1 MLEPARISEIASE
14 VAKAHL
20 KPTNVADIRS
30 EPVTDSEGHEALR
43 ITIVIGRDAA
53 KRLKGDAVLDTL
65 VQIQDRLREAGE
77 ERLPIVEYAT
87 EEELESGGDP

>member
-1 MLEPARISEIASE
+1 MLQDFRIKEIAGE
-14 VAKAHL
+14 VARAHL
-20 KPTNVADIRS
+20 KSTSVADVLS

-43 ITIVIGRDAA
+43 ITIVIGQDAA
-53 KRLKGDAVLDTL
+53 KRLPGDAVLDTL

-87 EEELESGGDP
+87 EEELENGGDP